1 MRWLVRVFASAVVRR
16 LAYAVVVIALAYFG
30 LGRAHAAEADLPC
43 RPAANCDQGRA
54 LTAATDADAYRSAM
68 APNAARCELK
78 QGPTHNASAR
88 LYNSQFVCYNATGG
102 GLGGLYV
109 NYFYGPT
116 CAQRPSAVT
125 PFFPPSGSLR
135 CISGCEVA
143 YRDNGDDTTTYA
155 TTGKTCDKKPDCAAS
170 GKNMVWNAALG
181 VCQPVEPECP
191 PGKVHVGNAC
201 TDEQPCPDG
210 MALVNGSCKKKDEEC
225 PAGMTRSPLGNCIPG
240 DGQCA
245 AGEARGKD
253 GTCKKDKDGDGSP
266 DEEEEPDPENP
277 GEPGEKPADEFSGGD
292 TCTAPPSCSGS
303 PIMCGQAR
311 IQWRI
316 DCNTRR
322 NNNVSGGQCTQAGM
336 PVCTG
341 EKCNAMEYTQLIMQW
356 RSACAAEKLLTK
368 SGESTG
374 GVDNDA
380 NKNGVADALE
390 GTGQGT
396 AIGDNAAD
404 VASAKKWGIG
414 LSTNMLDT
422 ENMLGGGSCPPPP
435 SITIMGTTVSG
446 ADMPYFC
453 QVAAI
458 LRVLILGFGAYY
470 AIQILLGRVF

>member
-1 MRWLVRVFASAVVRR
+1 MNALLPLLVWTRFA
-16 LAYAVVVIALAYFG
+16 AYAAILVVLMLACPDV
-30 LGRAHAAEADLPC
+30 AQAQSKKCNIEDNCNAAEALSACESYQIPIPPTLVSISRRQCILRENPNDGFHDLLYWGIDH
-43 RPAANCDQGRA
+43 NGVEQGQFFGG
-54 LTAATDADAYRSAM
+54 SAWYYK
-68 APNAARCELK
+68 N
-78 QGPTHNASAR
+78 
-88 LYNSQFVCYNATGG
+88 
-102 GLGGLYV
+102 
-109 NYFYGPT
+109 T
-116 CAQRPSAVT
+116 CSSEPSKVT
-125 PFFPPSGSLR
+125 PFFPPSGSVR
-135 CISGCEVA
+135 CVNGCEVT
-143 YRDNGDDTTTYA
+143 YRANADDTTTYSP
-155 TTGKTCDKKPDCAAS
+155 TGKICQKKPDCAAQ
-170 GKNMVWNAALG
+170 GRNMVWNAMLG
-181 VCQPVEPECP
+181 VCQPVDPTCPE
-191 PGKVHVGNAC
+191 GQVKVGNTCA
-201 TDEQPCPDG
+201 DEQPCPDG

-253 GTCKKDKDGDGSP
+253 GTCKNDEDGDGSP
-266 DEEEEPDPENP
+266 DEEEEPDPETP

-322 NNNVSGGQCTQAGM
+322 NNNISGGQCTQAGM

-356 RSACAAEKLLTK
+356 RSACAAEKLASK
-368 SGESTG
+368 SGDSVG
-374 GVDNDA
+374 GSNTDA
-380 NKNGVADALE
+380 NGNGVADALE
-390 GTGQGT
+390 GVGQGT
-396 AIGDNAAD
+396 AIGDNASD
-404 VASAKKWGIG
+404 VAGAKKWGIG
-414 LSTNMLDT
+414 LSTSMLDT

>member
-1 MRWLVRVFASAVVRR
+1 MRLAIQVLLATGMLALCVFDSHAQSQTYPDEGFAYTACIAKASADVAASPTLRR
-16 LAYAVVVIALAYFG
+16 NPICKKSNVT
-30 LGRAHAAEADLPC
+30 
-43 RPAANCDQGRA
+43 N
-54 LTAATDADAYRSAM
+54 
-68 APNAARCELK
+68 N
-78 QGPTHNASAR
+78 PTPGSYWACFDTRASAS
-88 LYNSQFVCYNATGG
+88 LQWNTAGG
-102 GLGGLYV
+102 CTSRFDFGT
-109 NYFYGPT
+109 NT
-116 CAQRPSAVT
+116 CEKRASAVT
-125 PFFPPSGSLR
+125 PFFPPSGSVR
-135 CISGCEVA
+135 CVTGCEST
-143 YRDNGDDTTTYA
+143 YRNNADDTSTY
-155 TTGKTCDKKPDCAAS
+155 TPTGKACDGKPDCSAQ
-170 GKNMVWNAALG
+170 GRNMVWNAMLG
-181 VCQPVEPECP
+181 VCQPVDPTCPE
-191 PGKVHVGNAC
+191 GQVKVGNTCA
-201 TDEQPCPDG
+201 DEKPCPDG

-253 GTCKKDKDGDGSP
+253 GTCKKDKNGDGKP

-292 TCTAPPSCSGS
+292 TCTEPPSCSGS

-322 NNNVSGGQCTQAGM
+322 NNNVSGGQCTQAGT
-336 PVCTG
+336 PTCTG
-341 EKCNAMEYTQLIMQW
+341 EKCNAMEYAALLMQW
-356 RSACAAEKLLTK
+356 RSACAAEKLLAK
-368 SGESTG
+368 SGESAG
-374 GVDNDA
+374 GTDTDA

-396 AIGDNAAD
+396 PIGDNAAD
-404 VASAKKWGIG
+404 VAGAKKWGIG
-414 LSTNMLDT
+414 LSTSMLDT